1 MLGAAGRAAFLE
13 RMTFEGEAA
22 KLVALYADLTGRAA

>member
-1 MLGAAGRAAFLE
+1 MGAAGRAAFLE

-22 KLVALYADLTGRAA
+22 KLVALYAEIAGRTA